1 MTKNSNIIIAIG
13 SNTDQQRHIQEA
25 REELMRQIPDI
36 RFTDAIWTE
45 PIGMDSSQFLNCL
58 AWGTTALPLEQLQSL
73 LKATER
79 LHGDS
84 RLLRKQCVVKLDLDL
99 LLYNQERLHLKD
111 WHRPYIREL
120 METSKI
126 ETT

>member
-1 MTKNSNIIIAIG
+1 MTKTSNIIIAIG
-13 SNTDQQRHIQEA
+13 SNTDQQRHIKEV
-25 REELMRQIPDI
+25 RRELMEQIPDI
-36 RFTDAIWTE
+36 CFTDAIWTD

-58 AWGTTALPLEQLQSL
+58 AWGTTALSLEQLQLL

-84 RLLRKQCVVKLDLDL
+84 QLLRKRCIVRLDLDL

-111 WHRPYIREL
+111 WNRPYIQKL
-120 METSKI
+120 LKKNKI
-126 ETT
+126 ETF